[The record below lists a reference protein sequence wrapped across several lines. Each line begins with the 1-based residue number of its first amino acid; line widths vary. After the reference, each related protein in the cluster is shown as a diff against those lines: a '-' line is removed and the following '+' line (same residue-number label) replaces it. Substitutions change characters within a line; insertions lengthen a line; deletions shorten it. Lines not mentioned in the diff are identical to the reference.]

1 MRQNSEDQDRRNIKM
16 VHPNLPHRRPSG
28 VQRKRKISGTMKAG
42 FFLIVAWT
50 MIGINFL
57 FYENLPNYSLII
69 TGILGMV
76 SIFIFLIIFFEGDS
90 EYREAQAQKW
100 KEENQKADE
109 EQNREHRRLMNIA
122 GAEDTWSC
130 DDILIRL
137 RELQRYQ
144 KRYYPFRTQFQK
156 AAQDSENP
164 EAALAG
170 FLHGF
175 APADPRADELSDTI
189 FRLERIAKRRNCHDD
204 NAASPDTI
212 IGFER
217 D

>member
-1 MRQNSEDQDRRNIKM
+1 M
-16 VHPNLPHRRPSG
+16 VM
-28 VQRKRKISGTMKAG
+28 TMAYG
-42 FFLIVAWT
+42 AW
-50 MIGINFL
+50 FV
-57 FYENLPNYSLII
+57 Y
-69 TGILGMV
+69 IL
-76 SIFIFLIIFFEGDS
+76 LNGDS
-90 EYREAQAQKW
+90 EYRAAQAQRL

>member
-1 MRQNSEDQDRRNIKM
+1 
-16 VHPNLPHRRPSG
+16 
-28 VQRKRKISGTMKAG
+28 MKAG

-189 FRLERIAKRRNCHDD
+189 FKLERIAKRRNCHDD